1 MAAIGK
7 SMSLWQGC
15 SLANLLHIFRT
26 PFPKNTSERL
36 LLYHQKTEKIFENG
50 EKYIYIEKNEIS
62 KLLSNKIINKTC
74 YRNTLTRKV
83 FEEIYFRKI
92 SFHGFIF

>member
-1 MAAIGK
+1 MTAIGK

-15 SLANLLHIFRT
+15 SLVNLLHIFRT
-26 PFPKNTSERL
+26 PFPKNTSGRL

-92 SFHGFIF
+92 SFPGFIF